1 MTRLKRHLKTKV
13 IIVGGGISAVAL
25 AYHLS
30 RSYQGLDIK
39 LITQDALGEGGASAL
54 PLALLNPYR
63 GQSARASA
71 LDLAGLRTMRALV
84 SELGAAETGLAFK
97 GVWRIPSSIR
107 QAKKWQKQVGEG
119 GRRIRAHPPTTPHGA
134 FLVSK
139 GGHVNVKTFFQT
151 LKNWLCVQQDNNFE
165 LIEYCQVTALDGQGL
180 IAQGKLWQ
188 AEKLIF
194 CTGAASPKLL
204 APYLKEYNL
213 SCYAGEIISFESDI
227 ELDKPL
233 AGAVYGGSLAKH
245 LHVGGNHRELTAGEN
260 LGPTPEDLKQLQNSV
275 SWFIPPLKDL
285 TPLRTWTGLR
295 LKTPDHQPL
304 SLRLTDKH
312 YFFGAMAGRGFLCAF
327 HLAESLAQQLFSD

>member
-13 IIVGGGISAVAL
+13 IIVGGGIGAVAL

-119 GRRIRAHPPTTPHGA
+119 VEAKPSPPPYHLPTAHS
-134 FLVSK
+134 LVSK
-139 GGHVNVKTFFQT
+139 GGHNQRQNLLPNSK
-151 LKNWLCVQQDNNFE
+151 
-165 LIEYCQVTALDGQGL
+165 
-180 IAQGKLWQ
+180 KL
-188 AEKLIF
+188 
-194 CTGAASPKLL
+194 
-204 APYLKEYNL
+204 
-213 SCYAGEIISFESDI
+213 
-227 ELDKPL
+227 
-233 AGAVYGGSLAKH
+233 
-245 LHVGGNHRELTAGEN
+245 
-260 LGPTPEDLKQLQNSV
+260 
-275 SWFIPPLKDL
+275 
-285 TPLRTWTGLR
+285 
-295 LKTPDHQPL
+295 
-304 SLRLTDKH
+304 
-312 YFFGAMAGRGFLCAF
+312 AMCATR
-327 HLAESLAQQLFSD
+327 QQL